1 LAGSSCQ
8 HFIISDEESLPVLG
22 GLSKEIA
29 QEAFNCISAS
39 VILIVECYH
48 DVSRDKDERLDGSL
62 FDVLL
67 HLLASPQSSVTH
79 LRTLGSKLRCR
90 DVETV

>member
-22 GLSKEIA
+22 GLLKEIA

>member
-1 LAGSSCQ
+1 MAGSSCQ

-22 GLSKEIA
+22 GLLKEIA